1 MATEQKKSWTQ
12 RLKSSFS
19 SSKSTAKVQAAK
31 AKEQLNQGISEA
43 STTIQETSQQDF
55 EAAAEKGQ
63 QAAESVKEM
72 AASTSA
78 TVQEKPASAA
88 ESAKEMAASTTAA
101 VQEDSANATESAKE
115 IAASASAAVQEKAEC
130 AAESAKEV
138 AADTTQASPGWLE
151 QMQACL
157 HEGYTVAS
165 EKASQGYGAAKDYV
179 EREGPG
185 WKAKLNE
192 GVASVSEKT
201 SQGYTAAKDYVAGAR
216 ASSQNET
223 AQTEALSWTEQIH
236 RNLTM
241 CMSTVHDKTVEGYE
255 LVVGKP
261 TSEVAAGEAMK
272 ESLAEASTAAEKES
286 KAMAEHVQALQ
297 PKSVKV
303 GGA

>member
-1 MATEQKKSWTQ
+1 
-12 RLKSSFS
+12 
-19 SSKSTAKVQAAK
+19 
-31 AKEQLNQGISEA
+31 
-43 STTIQETSQQDF
+43 
-55 EAAAEKGQ
+55 
-63 QAAESVKEM
+63 M

-78 TVQEKPASAA
+78 AVEEKSASAT

-101 VQEDSANATESAKE
+101 VQEESACAAESAKE
-115 IAASASAAVQEKAEC
+115 IAASASASVQEKAES
-130 AAESAKEV
+130 AAESAKEM
-138 AADTTQASPGWLE
+138 AGDTKQSPGWLE
-151 QMQACL
+151 QVQACL

-165 EKASQGYGAAKDYV
+165 EKASQGYGAAKEYV
-179 EREGPG
+179 DREGPG

-261 TSEVAAGEAMK
+261 TSEVGAGEALK

-297 PKSVKV
+297 PKNVKV